1 MKSTL
6 IVKSKMKNVLVDFSH
21 LADMNGF
28 GEIAR
33 NYAPLLA
40 KASLPDIHLIFI
52 VPDEQ
57 VGAFG
62 SHIDYIRRS
71 RKREDLRKLECH
83 IDLWHATDQQYH
95 LRGGD
100 KKTIQLLTVHDLNF
114 LREKSG
120 LHRWRHIIQLNWR
133 MRHSDHLTC
142 ISQYVKDDILKHYH
156 IGGKPLDVIYNGIAP
171 TSLPPKV
178 HNRVGS
184 AVHSSASGLPPS
196 GGDERGAAPFFFT
209 IGQIREKKNFQTLV
223 PMMKYLPGYWLYIC
237 GDDHFAFAKEL
248 RALIEKEGDGRVFLK
263 GKISDEEKRWFY
275 SHAEAFL
282 FPSRLEGFGIPVL
295 EAMRYRCKVFSSRLS
310 SLPEVCGEHATYWD
324 SFEPEAMAEVVRQ
337 GIAEWKKDSPQATAA
352 LNHSLSFNYE
362 AYTESYIRLYRQL
375 LAEGKK

>member
-1 MKSTL
+1 MKSEER
-6 IVKSKMKNVLVDFSH
+6 MKNVVVDFSH

-40 KASLPDIHLIFI
+40 KAQLDNTHLIFI
-52 VPDEQ
+52 VPDHL
-57 VGAFG
+57 VGTFG
-62 SHIDYIRRS
+62 PHIDYIRRS
-71 RKREDLRKLECH
+71 RKREDLRQLTCH

-100 KKTIQLLTVHDLNF
+100 KQTIQLLTVHDLNF

-133 MRHSDHLTC
+133 MRRSDHLTC
-142 ISQYVKDDILKHYH
+142 ISQYVKDDILAHYH
-156 IGGKPLDVIYNGIAP
+156 IGAKALDVIYNGIASHEDEP
-171 TSLPPKV
+171 QQRPSFI
-178 HNRVGS
+178 HN
-184 AVHSSASGLPPS
+184 
-196 GGDERGAAPFFFT
+196 DKPFFFT

-223 PMMKYLPGYWLYIC
+223 PMMKHLPGYRLYIS
-237 GDDHFAFAKEL
+237 GDDHFAFAQDL
-248 RALIEKEGDGRVFLK
+248 RKLIENDGEGRVILT
-263 GKISDEEKRWFY
+263 GKISDAEKRWLY

-295 EAMRYRCKVFSSRLS
+295 EAMRYHCKVFSSRFS

-337 GIAEWKKDSPQATAA
+337 GIAAWKKDGPQATAA

-362 AYTESYIRLYRQL
+362 AYTEAYIHLYRQL
-375 LAEGKK
+375 LADGKK